1 MLSESINCLTIKA
14 GFAAMESSRAFWW
27 VKVKGSGSS
36 IMIYEEELAK
46 TKNAYNILEM
56 AKTKTCLEVPIHML
70 KLFER
75 EKDSHEGQAVRNSL
89 SVHHVRGGN
98 DDLDPL
104 YVSYPDECPD
114 ASSSAQAQVQK
125 KVMVSVCVLGGGDR
139 V

>member
-1 MLSESINCLTIKA
+1 
-14 GFAAMESSRAFWW
+14 MESSRAFWW

>member
-27 VKVKGSGSS
+27 VKVKGSGRSF
-36 IMIYEEELAK
+36 MIYETELAK

-56 AKTKTCLEVPIHML
+56 AKTKTSLEVPIHML
-70 KLFER
+70 ELFES
-75 EKDSHEGQAVRNSL
+75 EKDSHGPAVRNGL
-89 SVHHVRGGN
+89 SVHHLRGGN

-104 YVSYPDECPD
+104 YVSYPDECPH